1 MFFTM
6 KYNNFGKLTL
16 KQKKLNDFSFI
27 NKKSIELDWLFEDS
41 MDKLNDFSV
50 IEAERRMALEN
61 LRDLTKR
68 LQNKR
73 LQEKMKD
80 KLRYFSA

>member
-1 MFFTM
+1 MN
-6 KYNNFGKLTL
+6 YRNFGNLTL
-16 KQKKLNDFSFI
+16 KQKKINEFSFL
-27 NKKSIELDWLFEDS
+27 NKKTTELDWLFEDS
-41 MDKLNDFSV
+41 MNKLNDFSV
-50 IEAERRMALEN
+50 VEAERKMALEN